1 MAAAIIYIIKW
12 AVALTLFHSLY
23 GLFMRRETFHAL
35 NRAVLIF
42 ILVASAALPLCHIE
56 TSRPSPIA
64 EATASAETFI
74 IEQAYDEPATTAATT
89 TQPPRLALW
98 PRLLAMAYAAGV
110 AVGWLAYMR
119 SLASLW
125 LLMARSRRIRTA
137 AAPRSASVLVSGR
150 ITVACSWMRWV
161 ILPEGLEGRQLRSV
175 LTHELSHVRLGHSW
189 DMLLCEF
196 TARMLW
202 FLPSAWLLRKDLRD
216 VHEYQADSHVL
227 ASGIDSDSYLRL
239 LIAAAAGSSASP
251 AANAFNHS
259 PIKKRLYMMCRKP
272 SAKAA
277 ALKAA
282 YLLPIVGMAVA
293 AFARPTIVADIGQRL
308 ATEEAEA
315 PLLSPKALNEAVAGA
330 TAQPPAEAAE
340 PGPPAVD
347 EPQPEP
353 VAEPAPTEDFS
364 TDRAIHVVDSIAQGM
379 GMSKIGSGTYLR
391 RAEGSIHADTIRI
404 GEIYLDGSF
413 LLRFNKN
420 AAAKPTRRSGGQG
433 NAQTFNVL
441 IKRGGPTGYTCAGF
455 SPVGG
460 DGPAKPADKPQ
471 AAPGK
476 PVRELDD
483 TEIVPLTL
491 SEYRRMHH
499 KYWIETYPD
508 ETHLVMLKYV
518 DRDRQLFRLDG
529 VTRYIED
536 RKTGDRYMCRGI
548 KGYGKTQLEGY
559 ITGRKGSIVKFT
571 LIFPPLDKHVETI
584 AVRKKDERSVTPVR
598 LDDVIR
604 RPAKIIR

>member
-1 MAAAIIYIIKW
+1 
-12 AVALTLFHSLY
+12 
-23 GLFMRRETFHAL
+23 
-35 NRAVLIF
+35 
-42 ILVASAALPLCHIE
+42 
-56 TSRPSPIA
+56 
-64 EATASAETFI
+64 
-74 IEQAYDEPATTAATT
+74 
-89 TQPPRLALW
+89 
-98 PRLLAMAYAAGV
+98 
-110 AVGWLAYMR
+110 MR

-137 AAPRSASVLVSGR
+137 AAPRGAAVLVSGR

-340 PGPPAVD
+340 PGTQAVD

-433 NAQTFNVL
+433 NAQTFNVF

-598 LDDVIR
+598 LDDVMR

>member
-1 MAAAIIYIIKW
+1 
-12 AVALTLFHSLY
+12 
-23 GLFMRRETFHAL
+23 
-35 NRAVLIF
+35 
-42 ILVASAALPLCHIE
+42 
-56 TSRPSPIA
+56 
-64 EATASAETFI
+64 
-74 IEQAYDEPATTAATT
+74 
-89 TQPPRLALW
+89 
-98 PRLLAMAYAAGV
+98 
-110 AVGWLAYMR
+110 
-119 SLASLW
+119 
-125 LLMARSRRIRTA
+125 
-137 AAPRSASVLVSGR
+137 
-150 ITVACSWMRWV
+150 
-161 ILPEGLEGRQLRSV
+161 
-175 LTHELSHVRLGHSW
+175 
-189 DMLLCEF
+189 
-196 TARMLW
+196 
-202 FLPSAWLLRKDLRD
+202 
-216 VHEYQADSHVL
+216 
-227 ASGIDSDSYLRL
+227 
-239 LIAAAAGSSASP
+239 
-251 AANAFNHS
+251 
-259 PIKKRLYMMCRKP
+259 MMCRKP

-308 ATEEAEA
+308 ETEQAAA

-476 PVRELDD
+476 PVRELAD

>member
-1 MAAAIIYIIKW
+1 
-12 AVALTLFHSLY
+12 
-23 GLFMRRETFHAL
+23 
-35 NRAVLIF
+35 
-42 ILVASAALPLCHIE
+42 
-56 TSRPSPIA
+56 
-64 EATASAETFI
+64 
-74 IEQAYDEPATTAATT
+74 
-89 TQPPRLALW
+89 
-98 PRLLAMAYAAGV
+98 
-110 AVGWLAYMR
+110 
-119 SLASLW
+119 
-125 LLMARSRRIRTA
+125 
-137 AAPRSASVLVSGR
+137 
-150 ITVACSWMRWV
+150 
-161 ILPEGLEGRQLRSV
+161 
-175 LTHELSHVRLGHSW
+175 
-189 DMLLCEF
+189 
-196 TARMLW
+196 MLW

-340 PGPPAVD
+340 PGTPAVD

-441 IKRGGPTGYTCAGF
+441 IKRGGPTGYTFAGF